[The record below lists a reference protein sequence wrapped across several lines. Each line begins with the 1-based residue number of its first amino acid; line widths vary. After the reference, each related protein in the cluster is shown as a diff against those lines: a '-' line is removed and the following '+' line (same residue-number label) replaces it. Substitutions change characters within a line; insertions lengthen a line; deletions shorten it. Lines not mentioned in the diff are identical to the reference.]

1 MKKILNYIDGSYD
14 ESFSKDWLDNYNP
27 SKGEVYSKIASST
40 KADVNS
46 AYLAAKK
53 AFPAW
58 SNTTIN
64 ERSTILSRIADLID
78 DHLDMLAEAETLD
91 NGKPLNLAKSVDIPR
106 ASSNFRFF
114 AHAITQFSSEAHES
128 IGLNSMNFTLRQ
140 AIGVV
145 GCISPWNLPLY
156 LFTWKIAPALAAG
169 NTVVAKP
176 SEVTPMTA
184 FLLGELCSKAG
195 LPDGVL
201 NIIHGTGPA
210 AGQAIVEH
218 PNIKAIS
225 FTGGTKTGAH
235 IAKVAAPM
243 FKKLSLELGG
253 KNPAIIFSDCDYNEM
268 LQTTVRSSFA
278 NQGQIC
284 LCGSRIFVE
293 ASLYQKFK
301 TDFIAAVCKLKV
313 GSPFN
318 NDTDIGALVS
328 KPHLNKV
335 KSYVDKAEQY
345 GGKVIFGGN
354 IVSVHDSEDG
364 YYLEPTI
371 IEVDDNS
378 CILNQDEIFGPVVT
392 IMSFN
397 DENEVLAMANDVNYG
412 LSATLWTNDLKRT
425 MRVSKQLEVGIVWV
439 NTWLLRDLRTPFGG
453 VKSSGVGREG
463 GFEALRFFTE
473 PKNICI
479 KYN

>member
-1 MKKILNYIDGSYD
+1 
-14 ESFSKDWLDNYNP
+14 
-27 SKGEVYSKIASST
+27 
-40 KADVNS
+40 
-46 AYLAAKK
+46 
-53 AFPAW
+53 
-58 SNTTIN
+58 
-64 ERSTILSRIADLID
+64 
-78 DHLDMLAEAETLD
+78 
-91 NGKPLNLAKSVDIPR
+91 
-106 ASSNFRFF
+106 
-114 AHAITQFSSEAHES
+114 
-128 IGLNSMNFTLRQ
+128 
-140 AIGVV
+140 
-145 GCISPWNLPLY
+145 
-156 LFTWKIAPALAAG
+156 
-169 NTVVAKP
+169 
-176 SEVTPMTA
+176 
-184 FLLGELCSKAG
+184 
-195 LPDGVL
+195 
-201 NIIHGTGPA
+201 
-210 AGQAIVEH
+210 
-218 PNIKAIS
+218 
-225 FTGGTKTGAH
+225 
-235 IAKVAAPM
+235 
-243 FKKLSLELGG
+243 
-253 KNPAIIFSDCDYNEM
+253 M

-301 TDFIAAVCKLKV
+301 TDFIAAVSKLKV